1 MEERLRGT
9 KPDTTSGFGPV
20 YALTREHR
28 DAVERIQRTDGEL
41 GASVVHAD
49 FLESLRRRAAT
60 LNTHATTSLEGN
72 PLDRAAVA
80 GIERTLGRKRT
91 TPSEIEVANHLRY
104 HARLARQPPREPL
117 SLSEIQATHRELLWG
132 VLETGLGSWKVN
144 PNVITDEETGADVF
158 YPTPPQ
164 RVEGELRALSEWFDA
179 DPLPTLVRVAIWTHE
194 FLSIHP
200 FRDGNGRTGRALT
213 HRLLAS
219 AGFAGMKF
227 VALDAEFLANR
238 RGYMEA
244 LRRVQ
249 TTRWDHAGWVTF
261 FLASL
266 ERAYADAR
274 AAVRGQAVVSEGL
287 DGLRRSIV
295 EWVLQKGGA
304 SFARADLMRS
314 DAARDYHDV
323 SVSHALTWLTQAEYL
338 QASGNGRARRYR
350 PGPRFRELLQDR

>member
-9 KPDTTSGFGPV
+9 KPDTTAGFAPSYG
-20 YALTREHR
+20 LTREHR
-28 DAVERIQRTDGEL
+28 DAAERIQRMDGEL

-49 FLESLRRRAAT
+49 FLESLRKRAAT

-72 PLDRAAVA
+72 PLGREAVA
-80 GIERTLGRKRT
+80 TIERTLGRKRT

-104 HARLARQPPREPL
+104 HARLARQPPAGPL
-117 SLSEIQATHRELLWG
+117 TLHEMQATHRELLWG
-132 VLETGLGSWKVN
+132 VLETGLGNWKVN
-144 PNVITDEETGADVF
+144 PNVITDEESGREVF
-158 YPTPPQ
+158 YPTPPS
-164 RVEGELRALSEWFDA
+164 RVEGELNALMAWFESS
-179 DPLPTLVRVAIWTHE
+179 PLPTLVRVAIWSHE

-219 AGFAGMKF
+219 AGFQGMKF

-244 LRRVQ
+244 LRAAQ
-249 TTRWDHAGWVTF
+249 TTRWDHAPWVTF
-261 FLASL
+261 FLGRL
-266 ERAYADAR
+266 EQAYGDAR
-274 AAVRGQAVVSEGL
+274 AAVQGHAVVSEGL
-287 DGLRRSIV
+287 DGLRRNIV
-295 EWVLQKGGA
+295 DWVLQKGGA

-323 SVSHALTWLTQAEYL
+323 SVSHALTWLTKARYL
-338 QASGNGRARRYR
+338 QASGSGRARRYQ
-350 PGPRFRELLQDR
+350 PGPRFRELLQRD